1 MAIIKCKMCGGDLNV
16 TEGVTVAEC
25 EYCGTKQTVPN
36 VDSEKKL
43 ILFSRANR
51 LRLAGE
57 FDKAAGVYE
66 SIVAEFPEEA
76 EAYWG
81 LVLCKYGIE
90 YVDDP
95 TTGKKVP
102 TCHRSSFNSIL
113 KDSDFEQACENA
125 DTVARKVYREE
136 AKAIEDI
143 RKGILEVSGKEPP
156 YDIFICYK
164 ETDENGERTVD
175 SVLAQDVYDA
185 LTEKGYRVFFSRITL
200 EDKLGA
206 EYEPYIFAALN
217 SAKIMLVFGTDY
229 EYFNAVWVKNEWS
242 RYLKLMAQDKSK
254 HLIPC
259 YRDVDAYDMPE
270 EFQKLQGQD
279 MGKVGAVQDLLR
291 GIEKLLGKDA
301 AAQTDS
307 TSPAQAA
314 GGPTVESLM
323 KRGQLFLESGD
334 WDSANEYFDKVLDI
348 APESAEAYVGK
359 YCAERKYRDFSFM
372 RLDHGDQLY
381 AKGILHLWNLTQ
393 KKEFDRAKTF
403 YQDVTGADQTG
414 AQQFLGML
422 LGMEKL
428 DISAVI
434 PDPTATS
441 RNFTLALRF
450 ASPELRTQLEEAR
463 DAFRQN
469 REKHIQEVEREIAD
483 AEQAERDAAEEQK
496 RAKEQKKIQEAE
508 EKKAHAELLRTRREL
523 ARRFSKRIAAGAG
536 FVVAL
541 KLDGTP
547 LVAGASRFG
556 AADLSGWKDLT
567 AVSAG
572 LYHTVGLRSNGTVVA
587 TKYTKKEKYNPSND
601 SFCQVSHWRN
611 IVDISAATTSTVGI
625 KADGTAVWTG
635 QDLPYAG
642 DLPDAGNW
650 KDFVDFAAT
659 RIPTIDDKTGTL
671 IGLKSDGTVVDSGY
685 FSQKYPVMWNAGLTL
700 AFKNVAMSASTYH
713 AVFLKENG
721 LVLPIGD
728 SSSAAC
734 QVRDW
739 QDIVQVCATGDSSV
753 TYGLKADGTMVAT
766 KDPSPYVHEER
777 EVLKW
782 KDIIAFS
789 ANGGWVVGLKSDGTL
804 VSTSEQLQ
812 EMIGSWKLFDS
823 LDTIEQELAE
833 VQAKRKAALEKERDD
848 LQAELPNL
856 KGFFSGGKRR
866 EMEARIAEIEEELK
880 KL

>member
-16 TEGVTVAEC
+16 TEGMTVAEC
-25 EYCGTKQTVPN
+25 EYCGTKQTVPS
-36 VDSEKKL
+36 VDNEKKTS
-43 ILFSRANR
+43 LFLRANK
-51 LRLAGE
+51 LR
-57 FDKAAGVYE
+57 FDCDFDRAAGIYD
-66 SIVAEFPEEA
+66 SIITDFPAEP

-81 LVLCKYGIE
+81 LLLCKYGIE

-95 TTGKKVP
+95 ATGKKVP
-102 TCHRSSFNSIL
+102 TCHRSSY
-113 KDSDFEQACENA
+113 DSVLDDENLEKVMEYA
-125 DTVARKVYREE
+125 DAVARKVYREE

-164 ETDENGERTVD
+164 ETGENGERTVD

-200 EDKLGA
+200 EDKLGTQ
-206 EYEPYIFAALN
+206 YEPYIFAALN
-217 SAKIMLVFGTDY
+217 SAKVMLVFGTDY

-242 RYLKLMAQDKSK
+242 RFLKLMAQDKSK

-259 YRDVDAYDMPE
+259 YKDVDAYDMPK

-291 GIEKLLGKDA
+291 GIDKLLGSDTA
-301 AAQTDS
+301 VQADTI
-307 TSPAQAA
+307 SPAQAA

-359 YCAERKYRDFSFM
+359 YCAERKYRDLSYM
-372 RLDHGDQLY
+372 RLDHGDRLY
-381 AKGILHLWNLTQ
+381 AKGIQHLWNLTQ

-403 YQDVTGADQTG
+403 YQNVTGADQTG

-428 DISAVI
+428 DVSAAI
-434 PDPTATS
+434 PDPTAVS

-483 AEQAERDAAEEQK
+483 AEQAQRDAAEEQK
-496 RAKEQKKIQEAE
+496 RAKEQKKIQDEE

-536 FVVAL
+536 FAVAL

-547 LVAGASRFG
+547 LVAGANQFG

-587 TKYTKKEKYNPSND
+587 TKYIKKQKYNPSND
-601 SFCQVSHWRN
+601 SFCRVSHWRD
-611 IVDISAATTSTVGI
+611 IVAISADTYSTVGI
-625 KADGTAVWTG
+625 KADGTAIWTG
-635 QDLPYAG
+635 QDLPYEG
-642 DLPDAGNW
+642 NLPDAGNW
-650 KDFVDFAAT
+650 KDFVDFAAADK
-659 RIPTIDDKTGTL
+659 PTIYDETGTL

-685 FSQKYPVMWNAGLTL
+685 FSQKYPVMWKVGLTL

-734 QVRDW
+734 QVKDW
-739 QDIVQVCATGDSSV
+739 QDIVQVCATGNSSV

-766 KDPSPYVHEER
+766 KDPSPYAHEER

-789 ANGGWVVGLKSDGTL
+789 ANGDWVVGLKSDGTL

-823 LDTIEQELAE
+823 LDTIEQEFAE
-833 VQAKRKAALEKERDD
+833 VQAKRKAALEQERDA

-856 KGFFSGGKRR
+856 KGLFSGGKRR
-866 EMEARIAEIEEELK
+866 ELEAKIAEIEEELK